1 LAGRDSGEDEG
12 RGKTKLSYS
21 TLDDINRT
29 RPTIGM
35 VAVCIIQVEVLS
47 ESTEAYD
54 RGRKFGYYRALESLQ
69 EYVLVSADRVQ
80 VECYR
85 RQPEGQWLLTA
96 SNDLQGTIRLDS
108 VGCEIRLAEI
118 YEDVQVS
125 A

>member
-1 LAGRDSGEDEG
+1 MRVQISAIRSYLYPDVVVACGERQFLDERRD
-12 RGKTKLSYS
+12 
-21 TLDDINRT
+21 TLLN
-29 RPTIGM
+29 PTL
-35 VAVCIIQVEVLS
+35 IIEVLS

-108 VGCEIRLAEI
+108 VGCELRLAEI
-118 YEDVQVS
+118 YEDVQVP